1 MERIDFIKQC
11 GKLCLGG
18 LFVTELLQSCTG
30 NYFAISKMQNNQITL
45 SKNEFIEMKNG
56 KTKIRKFV
64 LLRTEK
70 LNFPIC
76 VYRLDE
82 NHYSALYMECT
93 HNHCELNPNGDF
105 LVCPCHGSEFN
116 NKGQVQNPPA
126 ENDLQTFK
134 VIVDHENIYVQL

>member
-1 MERIDFIKQC
+1 MDRIDFLKQC

-18 LFVTELLQSCTG
+18 LLVTELLPSCAG
-30 NYFAISKMQNNQITL
+30 NYFATASISNNQIAL
-45 SKNEFIEMKNG
+45 SKNEFVEIKNG
-56 KTKIRKFV
+56 KTKMRKFV

-76 VYRLDE
+76 VYRLDD
-82 NHYSALYMECT
+82 NNYTALYMECT
-93 HNHCELNPNGDF
+93 HNRCELNPSGDF

-134 VIVDHENIYVQL
+134 VIHNHENIYIQL